1 MNLPSV
7 LASVGAVIVSH
18 PARVLFVHVQKTGG
32 STVQSVLL
40 DRLPG
45 AERLSGLP
53 GAKHAHL
60 GAALE
65 RDPGLAAYW
74 TFGFVR
80 NPWARLWSWWSM
92 IDRRHDQRDEGHA
105 WASRR
110 IANNPFWSGVLE
122 LGTFEAFVLKGPERY
137 ERLRTPQLDYLRTD
151 DRRADFIGRTESFD
165 ADLARACERLGI
177 EPPPQAPRRN
187 ADRSGGTGSYRNH
200 YTPLMRDRVAELF
213 AADIDEFGYEF

>member
-1 MNLPSV
+1 MPERWLRATSV
-7 LASVGAVIVSH
+7 VAVIVSH

-45 AERLSGLP
+45 AEKLAGLP

-60 GAALE
+60 GTALKRQPE
-65 RDPGLAAYW
+65 LTAYW

-92 IDRRHDQRDEGHA
+92 IDRRHAQRDEGHP

-110 IANNPFWSGVLE
+110 IDNNDFWSGVLRD
-122 LGTFEAFVLKGPERY
+122 LPDFEAFVLRGPDQFA
-137 ERLRTPQLDYLRTD
+137 RLRTPQLRYLEHG
-151 DRRADFIGRTESFD
+151 DRRADLIGRTETFG
-165 ADLARACERLGI
+165 ADLERVCGHLGI
-177 EPPPQAPRRN
+177 EPPPQEPRRN
-187 ADRSGGTGSYRNH
+187 AGPGSSYRER
-200 YTPLMRDRVAELF
+200 YTPAMRDHVAELF
-213 AADIDEFGYEF
+213 AADLDEFGYEF

>member
-110 IANNPFWSGVLE
+110 IANNPF
-122 LGTFEAFVLKGPERY
+122 
-137 ERLRTPQLDYLRTD
+137 
-151 DRRADFIGRTESFD
+151 
-165 ADLARACERLGI
+165 
-177 EPPPQAPRRN
+177 
-187 ADRSGGTGSYRNH
+187 
-200 YTPLMRDRVAELF
+200 
-213 AADIDEFGYEF
+213 

>member
-1 MNLPSV
+1 
-7 LASVGAVIVSH
+7 VIVSH

-45 AERLSGLP
+45 AEKLAGLP

-60 GAALE
+60 RAALKRHPE
-65 RDPGLAAYW
+65 LAAYW

-92 IDRRHDQRDEGHA
+92 IDRRQGQRDEGHA
-105 WASRR
+105 WATRR
-110 IANNPFWSGVLE
+110 IDNNNFWSGVLRD
-122 LGTFEAFVLKGPERY
+122 LPDFEAFVLRGPEQFA
-137 ERLRTPQLDYLRTD
+137 RLRTPQLRYLEAGE
-151 DRRADFIGRTESFD
+151 RRADFIGRTETFG

-177 EPPPQAPRRN
+177 EPPPQEPRRN
-187 ADRSGGTGSYRNH
+187 AQPGAAGPGGSYRDH
-200 YTPLMRDRVAELF
+200 YTAAMRDRVAELYEP
-213 AADIDEFGYEF
+213 DLREFGYEF